1 VDGFG
6 SDATAAF
13 LERNGLSLLIR
24 SHECVPEG
32 YKVLHNEQCVTVFS
46 ASNYCGRARNKG
58 AVVRF
63 EDPTNMTPLYE
74 QYMATSSSG
83 GAGPRSAGAA
93 KEYAAPPV
101 KAATCT
107 AADAVA
113 VTPVEDIAAQGI
125 PPSSE
130 C

>member
-1 VDGFG
+1 VNSFG

-13 LERNGLSLLIR
+13 LELNGLSLLIR

-63 EDPTNMTPLYE
+63 DDPVSMTPSFE
-74 QYMATSSSG
+74 QYMASNPG
-83 GAGPRSAGAA
+83 RGPGQHSA
-93 KEYAAPPV
+93 KRVTAPLVLPQ
-101 KAATCT
+101 TI
-107 AADAVA
+107 AVI
-113 VTPVEDIAAQGI
+113 PVEDIAAQGI

-130 C
+130 Y